1 MKVEID
7 IKKLTEVCLRYANE
21 AVNHMESVENVR
33 WSVGMALQELYG
45 DEFVYAMQIELGKK
59 YLQHTGGKK

>member
-7 IKKLTEVCLRYANE
+7 IKKLTEE
-21 AVNHMESVENVR
+21 AVNHMEGAEDLR

-45 DEFVYAMQIELGKK
+45 DEFVYAMQVELARKF
-59 YLQHTGGKK
+59 LQHTGDKE

>member
-7 IKKLTEVCLRYANE
+7 INKLTEE
-21 AVNHMESVENVR
+21 AVDHMEGVEDVR

-45 DEFVYAMQIELGKK
+45 DQFVYAMQVELGRKF
-59 YLQHTGGKK
+59 LQHTGGKK

>member
-7 IKKLTEVCLRYANE
+7 IKKLTEE
-21 AVNHMESVENVR
+21 AVNHMEGVEDVR
-33 WSVGMALQELYG
+33 WSVGMALEELYG
-45 DEFVYAMQIELGKK
+45 DEFVHAMQIELGKK

>member
-7 IKKLTEVCLRYANE
+7 IKKLTEE
-21 AVNHMESVENVR
+21 AVNHMEGVDDLR

-45 DEFVYAMQIELGKK
+45 DQFVYAMQVELGRKF
-59 YLQHTGGKK
+59 LQHTGGKK

>member
-7 IKKLTEVCLRYANE
+7 IKKLTEE
-21 AVNHMESVENVR
+21 AVNHMESVEDVR
-33 WSVGMALQELYG
+33 WSVGMALEELYG

-59 YLQHTGGKK
+59 FLQHTGETK

>member
-1 MKVEID
+1 
-7 IKKLTEVCLRYANE
+7 
-21 AVNHMESVENVR
+21 
-33 WSVGMALQELYG
+33 VGMALQELYG

>member
-7 IKKLTEVCLRYANE
+7 IKKLTEE
-21 AVNHMESVENVR
+21 AVNHMEGAEDLR

-45 DEFVYAMQIELGKK
+45 DQFVYAMQVELGRKF
-59 YLQHTGGKK
+59 LQHTGGKK